1 LLWEEEDISPDTDS
15 PEITWQDVRQA
26 FGDIMRKEAPSNLE
40 SKAGYFL
47 SRLEIVVTADYA
59 RNDPDM
65 EEAINDVLEWRFKWP
80 QLHDPAF
87 VPLDSFLRRVRP
99 QFSVT

>member
-1 LLWEEEDISPDTDS
+1 M
-15 PEITWQDVRQA
+15 TWQDICQV
-26 FGDIMRKEAPSNLE
+26 FGDILHREGPSNLE
-40 SKAGYFL
+40 STAGYFL
-47 SRLEIVVTADYA
+47 GRLETVILANYA
-59 RNDPDM
+59 CWVPSM
-65 EEAINDVLEWRFKWP
+65 EQAIDAVLRWRIQWP